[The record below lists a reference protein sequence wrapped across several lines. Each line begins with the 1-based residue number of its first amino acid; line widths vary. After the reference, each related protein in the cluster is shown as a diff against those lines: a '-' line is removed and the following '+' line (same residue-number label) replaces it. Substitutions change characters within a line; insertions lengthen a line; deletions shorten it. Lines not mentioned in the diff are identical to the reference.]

1 MPVMANGR
9 LFLIPS
15 PLGEYAPEQVIPAPV
30 LEKLRGIRR
39 YVVEETRTVRRYLS
53 AAGLKGHIGGLEFRE
68 LNEHTAPE
76 EVESLLDMF
85 SENGEPVDVGLI
97 SEAGLP
103 AVADPGAQLVALC
116 HQHGIQVVPLV
127 GPSSLMLAL
136 MASGLNGQSFAFV
149 GYLPAKID
157 ERRKAIRDIEK
168 RSAQFRQTEI
178 FIETPYRN
186 DSLMSD
192 LLATLQPGT
201 KLCIAADIT
210 LDGETIITRTVKGW
224 RTSPVSIGKRPC
236 VFLILAK

>member
-1 MPVMANGR
+1 MANGR

-68 LNEHTAPE
+68 LNEHIAPD

-116 HQHGIQVVPLV
+116 HQRGIQVVPLV

-149 GYLPAKID
+149 GYLPAKTD
-157 ERRKAIRDIEK
+157 ERRKAIRDIER

-224 RTSPVSIGKRPC
+224 RTSPASIGKRPC